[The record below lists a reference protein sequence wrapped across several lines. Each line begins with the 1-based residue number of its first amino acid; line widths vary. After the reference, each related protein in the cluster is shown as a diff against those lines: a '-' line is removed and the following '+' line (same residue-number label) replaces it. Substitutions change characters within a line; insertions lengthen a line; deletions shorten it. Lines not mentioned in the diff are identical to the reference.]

1 MKLTPKHIMFILM
14 CTLLVLTI
22 VLGCIVLSKV
32 SGLLQLGG
40 AGTPAPSESSTVN
53 STPVPSTSEAPP
65 PSSSEQETTA
75 PHVHEFV
82 KYKTVS
88 AACDTQGYS
97 MYSCECGKN
106 DIRDFVDPLGHNYGE
121 EKVVAPTCDT
131 AGWTERTCSRCK
143 RIEKTNTVPAG
154 HSFGDWTEGLTNK
167 QRTCGGC
174 HITEICSLDETQTWV
189 LRIFA
194 QEVKD
199 GFAYQKVTVDL
210 DGKDNDFT
218 CELYI
223 SAELSGVEFDCTDAG
238 LTISYTLAG
247 EPQNCVVSAGT
258 MVLTIYADGTTETAV
273 PTVTPDPVPDPEP
286 EPDPEP
292 DPDPEPGADPA
303 PEGNE

>member
-1 MKLTPKHIMFILM
+1 MKLTAKHIMFILM

-40 AGTPAPSESSTVN
+40 AGTPTPSESSSVN
-53 STPVPSTSEAPP
+53 STPVPSTSETPP
-65 PSSSEQETTA
+65 PSSSEPETSA

-97 MYSCECGKN
+97 MYSCECGKG
-106 DIRDFVDPLGHNYGE
+106 DIRDFVDPLGHNYGDYT
-121 EKVVAPTCDT
+121 VVPATCTTD
-131 AGWTERTCSRCK
+131 GWTERTCSRCK
-143 RIEKTNTVPAG
+143 RIEKTNPVAAG
-154 HSFGDWTEGLTNK
+154 HSFSDWTEGLTNK

-174 HITEICSLDETQTWV
+174 HITEICSLDATQSWV
-189 LRIFA
+189 LRISA
-194 QEVKD
+194 QELKD
-199 GFAYQKVTVDL
+199 AFAYQKVTVDL

-218 CELYI
+218 CEIYV
-223 SAELSGVEFDCTDAG
+223 SAELTSVSFDYSDAG

-247 EPQNCVVSAGT
+247 EPQNCVIPAGT
-258 MVLTIYADGTTETAV
+258 TVLTIYADGTTETAV

-286 EPDPEP
+286 
-292 DPDPEPGADPA
+292 DPEPGTDPA